1 MRKLDVLGV
10 VDFEGLL
17 QKPLELFHQH
27 PQVLSDLQ
35 DYFQYIMVDEFQ
47 DTNEVQMQLV
57 ENLFKKHRNIAVV
70 GDDDQSIYGWR
81 GAQVKNILQFPKTY
95 APCEVIRLERN
106 YRSTPNILRIA
117 NEVIAKNKSRHGKT
131 LVAHGHKVEGDLPEV
146 FVCENEDEEAE
157 FVAREIQSFIASGRS
172 PKDVAVLYRSNS
184 QGGMIESV
192 LRTMHIPYSVSGGT
206 SFFDRKEVKDCLA
219 FLRCGL
225 MPNDVSLRRILNT
238 PPRGI
243 GDTSIEKINAHG
255 MEHKISFVKACAQSE
270 NPHVLQFLE
279 LLKTL
284 PGQVMNPQE
293 TVSPGILF
301 VHFMKQ
307 LGYREYLNTTT
318 ADPVVAERKWLG
330 VDILGRILDSF
341 VKRTGVNDKTLR
353 QFLDAMELRDDQEEQ
368 DEKPQVSLMT
378 LHAAKGLEFP
388 IVMFVGV
395 EEDLLPHRNLGS
407 DVDEERR
414 LFYVGVTRAKE
425 RLILSRCKMRKRHGT
440 SKPVSPSRFLLEI
453 SKAHIKDYQAE
464 YRPVTVEQ
472 RESLVSSFLSGLNSK
487 LEQGK

>member
-1 MRKLDVLGV
+1 
-10 VDFEGLL
+10 
-17 QKPLELFHQH
+17 
-27 PQVLSDLQ
+27 
-35 DYFQYIMVDEFQ
+35 
-47 DTNEVQMQLV
+47 
-57 ENLFKKHRNIAVV
+57 
-70 GDDDQSIYGWR
+70 
-81 GAQVKNILQFPKTY
+81 
-95 APCEVIRLERN
+95 
-106 YRSTPNILRIA
+106 
-117 NEVIAKNKSRHGKT
+117 
-131 LVAHGHKVEGDLPEV
+131 
-146 FVCENEDEEAE
+146 
-157 FVAREIQSFIASGRS
+157 
-172 PKDVAVLYRSNS
+172 
-184 QGGMIESV
+184 
-192 LRTMHIPYSVSGGT
+192 
-206 SFFDRKEVKDCLA
+206 
-219 FLRCGL
+219 
-225 MPNDVSLRRILNT
+225 
-238 PPRGI
+238 
-243 GDTSIEKINAHG
+243 
-255 MEHKISFVKACAQSE
+255 
-270 NPHVLQFLE
+270 
-279 LLKTL
+279 
-284 PGQVMNPQE
+284 
-293 TVSPGILF
+293 
-301 VHFMKQ
+301 MKQ

-395 EEDLLPHRNLGS
+395 
-407 DVDEERR
+407 DEERR